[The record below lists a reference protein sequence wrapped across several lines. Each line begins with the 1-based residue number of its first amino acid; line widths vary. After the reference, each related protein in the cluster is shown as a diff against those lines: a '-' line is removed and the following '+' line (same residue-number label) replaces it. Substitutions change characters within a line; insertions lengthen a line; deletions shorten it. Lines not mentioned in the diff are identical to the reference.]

1 MNCSSTFF
9 MWHYFRKGLATL
21 KIKIMS
27 FINRSIA
34 GLAGSLALTG
44 IHQLF
49 QKCMKNSPNL
59 DQVGE
64 AALQKSLETVDAELS
79 DEENVYVAA
88 MGGNILSNALLFSTL
103 ATTTNT
109 TQILTKTLGTGLL
122 GAAGTIGL
130 ADQILGN
137 NKATDTTQ
145 KKWMTTGY
153 YLLGAIVSISVY
165 NLLERRTNK

>member
-1 MNCSSTFF
+1 
-9 MWHYFRKGLATL
+9 
-21 KIKIMS
+21 MS

-44 IHQLF
+44 VHQLF
-49 QKCMKNSPNL
+49 KKYCSGSPNL

-64 AALQKSLETVDAELS
+64 TAIEKSLEAVDVKAS
-79 DEENVYVAA
+79 DEEEVYAAA

-109 TQILTKTLGTGLL
+109 TQIITKTLGTGLL

-137 NKATDTTQ
+137 NKATDTDQ

-153 YLLGAIVSISVY
+153 YLLGALVTISVY
-165 NLLERRTNK
+165 NLLERKTKK

>member
-1 MNCSSTFF
+1 
-9 MWHYFRKGLATL
+9 
-21 KIKIMS
+21 MS
-27 FINRSIA
+27 LINRSIA

-44 IHQLF
+44 VHQLF
-49 QKCMKNSPNL
+49 KKYCSGSPNL

-64 AALQKSLETVDAELS
+64 EAIKASLEKADAPAT
-79 DEENVYVAA
+79 DEDQVYAAA

-103 ATTTNT
+103 ATSTNT
-109 TQILTKTLGTGLL
+109 SQIISKTLGTGLL

-137 NKATDTTQ
+137 NKATDTNQ

-153 YLLGAIVSISVY
+153 YLLGAVVSIGVY
-165 NLLERRTNK
+165 NLLERRSKK

>member
-1 MNCSSTFF
+1 
-9 MWHYFRKGLATL
+9 
-21 KIKIMS
+21 MS

-44 IHQLF
+44 VHQLF
-49 QKCMKNSPNL
+49 KKCMKGSPNL

-64 AALQKSLETVDAELS
+64 VVLEKSLGEVDVKLS
-79 DEENVYVAA
+79 DEEEVYAAA
-88 MGGNILSNALLFSTL
+88 MGGNIISNALLFSTL

-109 TQILTKTLGTGLL
+109 TQIITKTLGTGLL

-137 NKATDTTQ
+137 NKATDTDQ

-165 NLLERRTNK
+165 NLLERRTKK

>member
-1 MNCSSTFF
+1 
-9 MWHYFRKGLATL
+9 
-21 KIKIMS
+21 MS

-44 IHQLF
+44 VHQLF
-49 QKCMKNSPNL
+49 KKYCSGSPNL

-64 AALQKSLETVDAELS
+64 TAIEKSLEAADVKAS
-79 DEENVYVAA
+79 DEEEVYAAA

-109 TQILTKTLGTGLL
+109 TQIITKTLGTGLL

-137 NKATDTTQ
+137 NKATDTDQ

-153 YLLGAIVSISVY
+153 YLLGALVTISVY
-165 NLLERRTNK
+165 NLLERKTKK